1 MCVCDSNQKPLLLFY
16 LVHGRDVKNA
26 LVFTKSAESTSRLMR
41 LFQYF
46 EDARAA
52 DASKKD
58 SGQGALKAEA
68 FSSDLTPLQRKVVL
82 ENFKSRK
89 VDL

>member
-1 MCVCDSNQKPLLLFY
+1 MCDSNQKPLLLFH
-16 LVHGRDVKNA
+16 LVHERDVKNA

-46 EDARAA
+46 EDAQAA
-52 DASKKD
+52 DASRTD
-58 SGQGALKAEA
+58 SGERPLKAEA
-68 FSSDLTPLQRKVVL
+68 FSSDLTPLQRKAVL